1 VRSPPPEGALS
12 GFGRPGA
19 TDVETKSTCPYCGV
33 GCGVVIEH
41 DGAQISG
48 VRGDP
53 DHPANFGRL
62 CTKGSTLHLTA
73 SPVVLQGQRL
83 RQVLHRPRG
92 GVAAAVGWDEA
103 NARIAQELL
112 RIRAAHGPSSIGFYI
127 SGQLLTED
135 YCAFN
140 KLARGVIGTP
150 HIDSNSRLCMS
161 SAVVGYK
168 QSLGADAPPS
178 SYEDVEQADCI
189 LITGANPAWAHPVL
203 FRRLEDGRAK
213 RPGQKLIV
221 IDPRRTETAELA
233 DLHLQIQPGTDV
245 ALMHGLLHACIWQG
259 WVQSGYI
266 AAHTEGFDALKALVR
281 EWTPAR
287 AAKTCGID
295 EAALWQAA
303 EWFATA
309 PSSLSLYCQGLNQS
323 SSGTAKNTSLINL
336 HLATGQIGRPGAGPF
351 SLTGQPNAMGG
362 RESGGMATLLPG
374 HRDPNNADHREEV
387 ARLWGMGA
395 EEALPSGPGLTAV
408 ELFEAA
414 ARGEIKALWIA
425 CTNPAQSL
433 PHQALVRAALARC
446 ELVILQEAFANTA
459 TSPYA
464 DWQLPAATWG
474 EKEGTVTNSE
484 RRISR
489 VRAAVPP
496 PGEARPDWQIVAHVA
511 ELLEAA
517 LRPDRS
523 PLFADA
529 SPEQLWIEHRSTT
542 AGRDLDI
549 TGLSY
554 PLLDHAGPQQ
564 WPYPK
569 GAGQG
574 LARLYTDGRFPTPS
588 GRARFIASPYRPPA
602 EAPSAQYPLA
612 LTTGR
617 LRDQWHGMSRSGSV
631 PQLFAQEGAPVLR
644 LNPQDAARRRL
655 ADGEMLTLRTRRG
668 ELLLPLQLDDR
679 VAPTQADLAMHWGEE
694 FIGGAGQRG
703 VNALTQDRYCPDS
716 RQPELKYS
724 ALAVES
730 AQLPWRVSACAWV
743 PAAAG
748 PALRQRLRELMPAF
762 AYAQCLPVPS
772 ADPARQGWAFEAA
785 HATAPEPHCLQQ
797 LADAVGLGP
806 TSLGVHR
813 YADAGRGRL
822 RLLSLDGAHLQAL
835 LRVGEHD
842 EAAWLLPLWR
852 ERQDVSALGRWL
864 LSPGSPPRD
873 SLAPA
878 RAPQICN
885 CFDVREDAITATLG
899 TCAGSPTE
907 RLAQLQGQL
916 RCGTQCGSCLPT
928 LRRLVRDVPEKVTA

>member
-1 VRSPPPEGALS
+1 M
-12 GFGRPGA
+12 
-19 TDVETKSTCPYCGV
+19 ETKSTCPYCGV
-33 GCGVVIEH
+33 GCGVLIEH
-41 DGAQISG
+41 DGAQITS

-73 SPVVLQGQRL
+73 TPVVVQGQRL

-92 GVAAAVGWDEA
+92 GVATQAVGWDEA
-103 NARIAQELL
+103 NTRIAQELL

-135 YCAFN
+135 YYAFN
-140 KLARGVIGTP
+140 KLARAVI
-150 HIDSNSRLCMS
+150 
-161 SAVVGYK
+161 GYK
-168 QSLGADAPPS
+168 QSLGADAPPC
-178 SYEDVEQADCI
+178 SYEDIEQADCI

-203 FRRLEDGRAK
+203 FRRLEDGRAR

-221 IDPRRTETAELA
+221 VDPRRTETAELA

-259 WVQSGYI
+259 WVKADYVD
-266 AAHTEGFDALKALVR
+266 AHTEGFAALKDLVR

-287 AAKTCGID
+287 AAKTCGIE
-295 EAALWQAA
+295 EAAIWQAA
-303 EWFATA
+303 AWFATA
-309 PSSLSLYCQGLNQS
+309 PAALSLYCQGLNQS

-374 HRDPNNADHREEV
+374 HRDPGNADHRAEV
-387 ARLWGMGA
+387 ARLWGLGTG
-395 EEALPSGPGLTAV
+395 ESLPSGPGYTATA
-408 ELFEAA
+408 LFEAA

-433 PHQALVRAALARC
+433 PNQALVREALQRC

-459 TSPYA
+459 TSAYA

-496 PGEARPDWQIVAHVA
+496 PAEARPDWHIVAGVA
-511 ELLEAA
+511 LQLEAA
-517 LRPDRS
+517 LRPGRT
-523 PLFADA
+523 PLFQDA
-529 SPEQLWIEHRSTT
+529 SPEQLWNEHRATT

-564 WPYPK
+564 WPFPQ
-569 GAGQG
+569 GAAQGQP
-574 LARLYTDGRFPTPS
+574 RLYADGRFPTPS

-602 EAPSAQYPLA
+602 EAPSAQFPLA

-631 PQLFAQEGAPVLR
+631 PQLFAHEAAPVLR

-655 ADGEMLTLRTRRG
+655 AEGELLTLRTRRG
-668 ELLLPLQLDDR
+668 ELVLPLQLDAR
-679 VAPTQADLAMHWGEE
+679 VAPAQADLAMHWGEE

-703 VNALTQDRYCPDS
+703 INALTQDRSCPDS
-716 RQPELKYS
+716 RQPELKFS

-743 PAAAG
+743 PAAEGA
-748 PALRQRLRELMPAF
+748 ALRQRLRALMPAF
-762 AYAQCLPVPS
+762 AYAQCLPVPGN
-772 ADPARQGWAFEAA
+772 DPALQGWAFEAA
-785 HATAPEPHCLQQ
+785 HGSAPDPALLQQ
-797 LADAVGLGP
+797 LADAAGLGGP
-806 TSLGVHR
+806 GVHR

-822 RLLSLDGAHLQAL
+822 RLLRLDGARLQAL
-835 LRVGEHD
+835 LRAGEHE

-852 ERQDVSALGRWL
+852 ERQDVAALGRWL
-864 LSPGSPPRD
+864 LSPGSPPHEA
-873 SLAPA
+873 LGPV
-878 RAPQICN
+878 RAPQVCN
-885 CFDVREDAITATLG
+885 CLDVREDAITTALG
-899 TCAGSPTE
+899 TCSGSDAE

-928 LRRLVRDVPEKVTA
+928 LRRLVREVPEKVPA